1 MSNEKRFVSELIRF
15 GADGTKVVWFSEIT
29 EKLIAGANLSE
40 EDKESFFEQL
50 NDAVMEVC
58 DIWGVGL

>member
-1 MSNEKRFVSELIRF
+1 MSEDKLF
-15 GADGTKVVWFSEIT
+15 GADGTEVVWFSEIT
-29 EKLIAGANLSE
+29 EELIAGANLSA
-40 EDKESFFEQL
+40 EDTESFFEQL

>member
-1 MSNEKRFVSELIRF
+1 MSEDTLF
-15 GADGTKVVWFSEIT
+15 GADGTEVVWFSEIT
-29 EKLIAGANLSE
+29 EELIAGANLSA

>member
-1 MSNEKRFVSELIRF
+1 MSNEKRFVGEVIRF
-15 GADGTKVVWFSEIT
+15 GADGTKVVWFSELT
-29 EKLIAGANLSE
+29 EQFISSANLSA

>member
-1 MSNEKRFVSELIRF
+1 MSEDKLF
-15 GADGTKVVWFSEIT
+15 GADGTEVVWFSEIT
-29 EKLIAGANLSE
+29 EELIASANLSA

>member
-1 MSNEKRFVSELIRF
+1 MNEIKTF
-15 GADGTKVVWFSEIT
+15 GADNSEVLWFSEIT
-29 EKLIAGANLSE
+29 EDFIASANLSPE
-40 EDKESFFEQL
+40 EQASFFEQL

>member
-1 MSNEKRFVSELIRF
+1 MKELTF
-15 GADGTKVVWFSEIT
+15 GADGTEVVWFSEIT
-29 EKLIAGANLSE
+29 EEFIESANLSA